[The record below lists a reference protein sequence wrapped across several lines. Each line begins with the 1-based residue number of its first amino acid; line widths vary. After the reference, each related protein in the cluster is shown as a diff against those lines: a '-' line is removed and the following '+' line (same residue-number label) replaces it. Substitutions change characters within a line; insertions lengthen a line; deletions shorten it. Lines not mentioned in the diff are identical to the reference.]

1 MSTEVVTV
9 YDFTVQVGSDM
20 FCEIR
25 KFLACHGKRD
35 IYKFI
40 HGASTLESKT
50 LKQGKKVP
58 SQRGWRQKGF
68 RIFGS
73 AHRLGSVC

>member
-50 LKQGKKVP
+50 LKQGKRCRLREDGDRKD
-58 SQRGWRQKGF
+58 SGF
-68 RIFGS
+68 LDQLTG
-73 AHRLGSVC
+73 